1 MQKLLGRIAEQGRQ
15 LVGPTRYAETES
27 QSIESLCRALLSER
41 GEASGVA
48 LACQTH
54 EAYRA
59 LDADQRAEF
68 FQALSSDFGPNH
80 AEIKRAVACYE
91 KEASD
96 ANAILL
102 HAAAEP
108 RRQELFRRLNRAP
121 YGTAQLVSM
130 REDLLPLLKTRPELA
145 QVDHDFHHLLSS
157 WFNPGFLV
165 LERIDWSSPAVIL
178 EKIIRYE
185 AVHAIQSWD
194 DLRRRID
201 PPDRRCYA
209 FFHPTLVDEPLIFVE
224 VALTNS
230 IPGAIQPILSE
241 DRPHVIPASASTAV
255 FYSISNCQK
264 GLRGVS
270 FGNFLIK
277 GVVEELKR
285 DLPQLET
292 FVTLSP
298 VPTLRRW
305 FSDCR
310 DERSEPLLSS
320 EQLSVIKE
328 LDQPDWFE
336 RPDAVARLE
345 ATLMPLA
352 AHLFL
357 NVKGEHGSTDPVA
370 RFHLG
375 NGARLERI
383 NWLGDVSE
391 RGMRQSAGIMVNY
404 LYDLKHIEEN
414 HELFVKQ
421 RTVVASDAVK
431 RLLSTVKKNGSP
443 CGDRQEKN
451 AGHEQ
456 QWRKK

>member
-1 MQKLLGRIAEQGRQ
+1 MMKRIQFMQKLLGRISEQGRH
-15 LVGPTRYAETES
+15 LVAPARNAEGES

-54 EAYRA
+54 EAYSA

-80 AEIKRAVACYE
+80 PAIKRAVACYD

-121 YGTAQLVSM
+121 HGTAQLVSM

-145 QVDHDFHHLLSS
+145 EVDHDFHHLLSS

-224 VALTNS
+224 VALTDS

-241 DRPHVIPASASTAV
+241 DRPQVSPASASTAV

-298 VPTLRRW
+298 VPTFRRW
-305 FSDCR
+305 LSDFG
-310 DERSEPLLSS
+310 DEHA
-320 EQLSVIKE
+320 EQASASDQLAVIKE
-328 LDQPDWFE
+328 LDQPDWPQ
-336 RPDAVARLE
+336 RPDVAAKLK

-352 AHLFL
+352 AHYFL
-357 NVKGEHGSTDPVA
+357 NVKGQHGTIDPVA

-383 NWLGDVSE
+383 NWLGDASE
-391 RGMRQSAGIMVNY
+391 HGMRQSAGIMVNY

-421 RTVVASDAVK
+421 RTVAASSAVK
-431 RLLSTVKKNGSP
+431 QLVQGLQKAIDKS
-443 CGDRQEKN
+443 
-451 AGHEQ
+451 
-456 QWRKK
+456 